1 MTDTRLLFRLFIL
14 PFLFLLSIIPHLS
27 FLIFRSCTI
36 LVGLPPS
43 IHLSN
48 PMILVILL
56 LLSFLLGTWLLTRQ
70 GETRPTRP
78 AVFHADLRSGTYRE
92 IDPVTQLEI
101 NPRHK
106 PDSREALDDFFGSRP
121 TDARPNR
128 RHCREISPGFRSQRD
143 FAEVELVTC
152 VACTERWLKS
162 YTYSAPCRHRYCPE
176 CLTVLFDNATKD
188 ESMYPPRCCEQVIP
202 LASVRSIIST
212 ELADTF
218 ADKAEEYET
227 LDRTYC
233 VNPSCGRFIPPSV
246 MSHNHAGCHKCGTS
260 TCARCKKKYHA
271 GHCLPDHNMDKLL
284 KLAKEKKWQSCS
296 NCRRLVEKRSG
307 CDHMR

>member
-1 MTDTRLLFRLFIL
+1 
-14 PFLFLLSIIPHLS
+14 
-27 FLIFRSCTI
+27 
-36 LVGLPPS
+36 
-43 IHLSN
+43 
-48 PMILVILL
+48 MILVILL

-121 TDARPNR
+121 IDARPNR

-162 YTYSAPCRHRYCPE
+162 YTYSVMWQIHPTQRHEPQPRWMPQVRHEHVRPLQKEVSRRALSSGSQYGQAAQAGQRE
-176 CLTVLFDNATKD
+176 EVAVL
-188 ESMYPPRCCEQVIP
+188 
-202 LASVRSIIST
+202 
-212 ELADTF
+212 
-218 ADKAEEYET
+218 
-227 LDRTYC
+227 
-233 VNPSCGRFIPPSV
+233 
-246 MSHNHAGCHKCGTS
+246 
-260 TCARCKKKYHA
+260 
-271 GHCLPDHNMDKLL
+271 
-284 KLAKEKKWQSCS
+284 
-296 NCRRLVEKRSG
+296 
-307 CDHMR
+307 